1 MKKQVKYVFIT
12 GGVVSSLGKGVTS
25 ASLALL
31 LKSRGYRVFMQ
42 KLDPYLNVDPG
53 TMSPYQHGE
62 VFVTDDGAET
72 DLDLGHYER
81 FAGVTC
87 SKASN
92 YTSGRIYSA
101 VLARERAGGYLG
113 GTVQVVPHITDEIK
127 AAIRSAG
134 EAHGDEPSPDIV
146 LCEIGGVSGDIESL
160 PFLEAARQFRFEEGN
175 ENTCFVHLTLG
186 PYLKA
191 AGELKTK
198 PSQHSVGMLRN
209 IGIIPDILVCRT
221 EMTIPEEHL
230 KKLAMFCNVKRECVI
245 EEKDVA
251 DSVYAVPRELREQ
264 GLDEQVLRQV
274 RLDLWPIKHTVW
286 DTLVR
291 KATQPKKRC
300 RIALVGKYI
309 SIRDAYKSVH
319 EALQH
324 AGMAND
330 CKVEVIP
337 IEAEE
342 LLAAKNAESAKKK
355 DLCDLCDLCGKKLKD
370 IDGILVPGGFGSRGV
385 EGKIAAIKYARE
397 KKIPFLGI
405 CLGMQCTVIEYAR
418 DVLGW
423 KDANSTEFDENTTHP
438 VIDLMEEQRG
448 VTQKGGTMRL
458 GAYPCV
464 LEKGSLA
471 DKLYSHKGHKDNSA
485 CSASLGTR
493 FARLGSL
500 QNASPAFAAVTRLCV
515 KNKDAPVISER
526 HRHRYEFANDTKAQK
541 AIEAAGLVASGL
553 SPDGKLVEIVELP
566 GHPYF
571 IASQFHPE
579 FKSRPTIPHPLFN
592 GLVKAALR
600 NGKRGTGTGERIP
613 RAKRVAEGDALAG
626 VGTERGSEE

>member
-1 MKKQVKYVFIT
+1 MLLNMKKQVKYVFIT

-87 SKASN
+87 TKASN

-134 EAHGDEPSPDIV
+134 EHDCDIV

-160 PFLEAARQFRFEEGN
+160 PFLEAARQFRFEEGTD
-175 ENTCFVHLTLG
+175 NTCFVHLTLV

-221 EMTIPEEHL
+221 EMPIPEEHMQ
-230 KKLAMFCNVKRECVI
+230 KLAMFCNVKRECVI
-245 EEKDVA
+245 EEQDVT
-251 DSVYAVPRELREQ
+251 DSVYAVPRELRKQ
-264 GLDEQVLRQV
+264 GLDEQVLRQLH
-274 RLDLWPIKHTVW
+274 LDIWPVKHTVW

-291 KATQPKKRC
+291 KATKPKRRC

-309 SIRDAYKSVH
+309 AIRDAYKSIH

-324 AGMAND
+324 AGMARD
-330 CKVEVIP
+330 CKVEVVP

-342 LLAAKNAESAKKK
+342 LSMRE
-355 DLCDLCDLCGKKLKD
+355 LKT
-370 IDGILVPGGFGSRGV
+370 IDGILVPGGFGSRGI
-385 EGKIAAIKYARE
+385 EGKIAAIRYARE
-397 KKIPFLGI
+397 HKIPFLGI
-405 CLGMQCTVIEYAR
+405 CLGMQCTVIEFAR

-423 KDANSTEFDENTTHP
+423 KDANSTEFDENTEHP

-448 VTQKGGTMRL
+448 ITQKGGTMRL

-464 LEKGSLA
+464 LKSGSLA
-471 DKLYSHKGHKDNSA
+471 AKLYGTTKHTKCTKGESD
-485 CSASLGTR
+485 TI
-493 FARLGSL
+493 F
-500 QNASPAFAAVTRLCV
+500 
-515 KNKDAPVISER
+515 ER
-526 HRHRYEFANDTKAQK
+526 HRHRYELAYESEARKRL
-541 AIEAAGLVASGL
+541 EAAGLKVSGI
-553 SPDGKLVEIVELP
+553 SPDGKLVEVVEMTT
-566 GHPYF
+566 HPYF
-571 IASQFHPE
+571 IACQFHPE
-579 FKSRPTIPHPLFN
+579 FKSRPTVPHPLFL
-592 GLVKAALR
+592 GLVSAALK
-600 NGKRGTGTGERIP
+600 GK
-613 RAKRVAEGDALAG
+613 K
-626 VGTERGSEE
+626 

>member
-134 EAHGDEPSPDIV
+134 EAHGDEPAPDIV

-175 ENTCFVHLTLG
+175 ENTCFVHLTLV

-286 DTLVR
+286 DTLVS
-291 KATQPKKRC
+291 KATQPKRRC

-330 CKVEVIP
+330 CKVDVVP

-342 LLAAKNAESAKKK
+342 LLAAKNAESAKISLNPTRRPQS
-355 DLCDLCDLCGKKLKD
+355 LCDLCDLCGKKLSN
-370 IDGILVPGGFGSRGV
+370 IDGILVPGGFGARGV

-423 KDANSTEFDENTTHP
+423 EDANSTEFDENTTHP

-471 DKLYSHKGHKDNSA
+471 DKLYSHKEHKDN
-485 CSASLGTR
+485 SASLGTR

-500 QNASPAFAAVTRLCV
+500 QNASPASAAGTRLCG

-526 HRHRYEFANDTKAQK
+526 HRHRYEFANNTKAQK

-553 SPDGKLVEIVELP
+553 SPDGKLVEIVEMP

-592 GLVKAALR
+592 GLVKAALK
-600 NGKRGTGTGERIP
+600 GK
-613 RAKRVAEGDALAG
+613 KK
-626 VGTERGSEE
+626 

>member
-12 GGVVSSLGKGVTS
+12 GGVVSSLGKGITS

-31 LKSRGYRVFMQ
+31 LKSRGYKVFMQ

-81 FAGVTC
+81 FADVTC
-87 SKASN
+87 TKASN
-92 YTSGRIYSA
+92 FTSGRIYSA

-127 AAIRSAG
+127 SAIRFAG
-134 EAHGDEPSPDIV
+134 SGGGLGEGNLPDIV

-160 PFLEAARQFRFEEGN
+160 PFLEAARQFRFEEGA
-175 ENTCFVHLTLG
+175 ENTCFVHLTLV

-221 EMTIPEEHL
+221 EMSIPEEHMQ
-230 KKLAMFCNVKRECVI
+230 KLAMFCNVKRECVI

-251 DSVYAVPRELREQ
+251 DSVYAVPRELRKQ
-264 GLDEQVLRQV
+264 GLDEQVLRQLH
-274 RLDLWPIKHTVW
+274 LDIWPVKHTVW

-309 SIRDAYKSVH
+309 SIRDAYKSIH

-324 AGMAND
+324 AGMEND
-330 CKVEVIP
+330 CKVEVVP

-342 LLAAKNAESAKKK
+342 LLATKNTKDTKK
-355 DLCDLCDLCGKKLKD
+355 DLCELCDLCGKTLKD

-385 EGKIAAIKYARE
+385 EGKVAAIKYARE

-438 VIDLMEEQRG
+438 VIDLMDEQRG

-464 LEKGSLA
+464 LKKGSLA
-471 DKLYSHKGHKDNSA
+471 SKLYGSTKYAKDTKG
-485 CSASLGTR
+485 
-493 FARLGSL
+493 
-500 QNASPAFAAVTRLCV
+500 
-515 KNKDAPVISER
+515 APVISER
-526 HRHRYEFANDTKAQK
+526 HRHRYELAYDGEARKEL
-541 AIEAAGLVASGL
+541 EAAGLHVSGL

-571 IASQFHPE
+571 IACQFHPE
-579 FKSRPTIPHPLFN
+579 FKSRPTAPHPLFT
-592 GLVKAALR
+592 GLVAAALK
-600 NGKRGTGTGERIP
+600 GKR
-613 RAKRVAEGDALAG
+613 K
-626 VGTERGSEE
+626 

>member
-12 GGVVSSLGKGVTS
+12 GGVVSSLGKGITS

-31 LKSRGYRVFMQ
+31 LKSRGYKVFMQ

-87 SKASN
+87 TKASN

-127 AAIRSAG
+127 AAISSAG
-134 EAHGDEPSPDIV
+134 EHDCDIV

-160 PFLEAARQFRFEEGN
+160 PFLEAARQFRFEVGT
-175 ENTCFVHLTLG
+175 ENACFVHLTLV

-198 PSQHSVGMLRN
+198 PSQHSVGQLRN

-230 KKLAMFCNVKRECVI
+230 QKLALFCNVKRECVI
-245 EEKDVA
+245 EEKDVT
-251 DSVYAVPRELREQ
+251 DSVYAVPRELRKQ
-264 GLDEQVLRQV
+264 GLDEQVLRHLH
-274 RLDLWPIKHTVW
+274 LDIWPIKHTVW

-291 KATQPKKRC
+291 KATQPKKTC

-324 AGMAND
+324 AGMAKD
-330 CKVEVIP
+330 CKVEVVP

-385 EGKIAAIKYARE
+385 EGKIAAIRYARE
-397 KKIPFLGI
+397 HKIPFLGI

-418 DVLGW
+418 NVLGW
-423 KDANSTEFDENTTHP
+423 KDANSTEFDEHTTHP

-464 LEKGSLA
+464 LKKGSLA
-471 DKLYSHKGHKDNSA
+471 DKLYSHKERKERKDR
-485 CSASLGTR
+485 SASL
-493 FARLGSL
+493 
-500 QNASPAFAAVTRLCV
+500 RLCV
-515 KNKDAPVISER
+515 KNTDAATISER
-526 HRHRYEFANDTKAQK
+526 HRHRYELAYDG
-541 AIEAAGLVASGL
+541 EAREKLESAGLRISGL

-566 GHPYF
+566 QTKHPYF
-571 IASQFHPE
+571 IAGQFHPE
-579 FKSRPTIPHPLFN
+579 FKSRPTTPHPLFV
-592 GLVKAALR
+592 GLVAAALK
-600 NGKRGTGTGERIP
+600 GKT
-613 RAKRVAEGDALAG
+613 K
-626 VGTERGSEE
+626 

>member
-1 MKKQVKYVFIT
+1 MKNTNSRAMKKQVKYVFIT
-12 GGVVSSLGKGVTS
+12 GGVVSSLGKGITS

-31 LKSRGYRVFMQ
+31 LKSRGYKVFMQ

-134 EAHGDEPSPDIV
+134 EHDCDIV

-160 PFLEAARQFRFEEGN
+160 PFLEAARQFRFEEGD
-175 ENTCFVHLTLG
+175 ENTCFVHLTLV

-198 PSQHSVGMLRN
+198 PSQHSVGQLRA

-230 KKLAMFCNVKRECVI
+230 RKLAMFCNVKRECVI
-245 EEKDVA
+245 EEKDVT

-264 GLDEQVLRQV
+264 GLDEQVLRQL

-291 KATQPKKRC
+291 KATKPKRRC

-309 SIRDAYKSVH
+309 TIRDAYKSVY

-324 AGMAND
+324 GGMAND
-330 CKVEVIP
+330 CKVEVVP

-342 LLAAKNAESAKKK
+342 LLATKNTKDTKT
-355 DLCDLCDLCGKKLKD
+355 DLCELCDLCGKMLKD

-385 EGKIAAIKYARE
+385 EGKIAAIRYARQRG
-397 KKIPFLGI
+397 IPFLGI
-405 CLGMQCTVIEYAR
+405 CLGMQCTVVEYAR
-418 DVLGW
+418 DVVGW
-423 KDANSTEFDENTTHP
+423 ADANSTEFDEGTAHP
-438 VIDLMEEQRG
+438 VIDLMDEQRG
-448 VTQKGGTMRL
+448 ITQKGGTMRL

-464 LEKGSLA
+464 LKRGSLA
-471 DKLYSHKGHKDNSA
+471 DKLYSHKEHKEHKALVDAVS
-485 CSASLGTR
+485 
-493 FARLGSL
+493 
-500 QNASPAFAAVTRLCV
+500 FAA
-515 KNKDAPVISER
+515 KNATVISER
-526 HRHRYEFANDTKAQK
+526 HRHRYEFAYDSEGRRALEK
-541 AIEAAGLVASGL
+541 AGLKVSGV

-566 GHPYF
+566 QSRHPYF

-579 FKSRPTIPHPLFN
+579 FKSRPSAPHPLFV
-592 GLVKAALR
+592 GLVKAALK
-600 NGKRGTGTGERIP
+600 NGKRE
-613 RAKRVAEGDALAG
+613 
-626 VGTERGSEE
+626 

>member
-12 GGVVSSLGKGVTS
+12 GGVVSSLGKGITS

-87 SKASN
+87 TKASN
-92 YTSGRIYSA
+92 FTSGRIYSA

-134 EAHGDEPSPDIV
+134 EHDCDIV

-160 PFLEAARQFRFEEGN
+160 PFLEAARQFRFEEGA
-175 ENTCFVHLTLG
+175 ENTCFVHLTLV

-221 EMTIPEEHL
+221 EMPIPEEHMQ
-230 KKLAMFCNVKRECVI
+230 KLAMFCNVKRECVI
-245 EEKDVA
+245 EEKDVT
-251 DSVYAVPRELREQ
+251 DSVYAVPRELRKQ
-264 GLDEQVLRQV
+264 GLDEQVLHQLH
-274 RLDLWPIKHTVW
+274 LDIWPVKHTIW
-286 DTLVR
+286 DTLVK
-291 KATQPKKRC
+291 KATQPKTHC

-309 SIRDAYKSVH
+309 AIRDAYKSIH

-324 AGMAND
+324 AGMANN
-330 CKVEVIP
+330 CKVEVVP
-337 IEAEE
+337 IEAEDI
-342 LLAAKNAESAKKK
+342 LTRRRGDTESTAKKLSASEP
-355 DLCDLCDLCGKKLKD
+355 LCLKN
-370 IDGILVPGGFGSRGV
+370 IDGVLVPGGFGVRGV

-397 KKIPFLGI
+397 HKIPFLGI

-423 KDANSTEFDENTTHP
+423 KDANSTEFDEHTTHP

-464 LEKGSLA
+464 LKNSTLA
-471 DKLYSHKGHKDNSA
+471 YKLYSRKEHKERNDG
-485 CSASLGTR
+485 SASL
-493 FARLGSL
+493 
-500 QNASPAFAAVTRLCV
+500 RLCV
-515 KNKDAPVISER
+515 KNTETISER
-526 HRHRYEFANDTKAQK
+526 HRHRYELAYDG
-541 AIEAAGLVASGL
+541 EAREKLESAGLKVSGA

-566 GHPYF
+566 QAKHPYF
-571 IASQFHPE
+571 IACQFHPE
-579 FKSRPTIPHPLFN
+579 FKSRPTAPHPLFV
-592 GLVKAALR
+592 GLVNAAL
-600 NGKRGTGTGERIP
+600 KGTTL
-613 RAKRVAEGDALAG
+613 K
-626 VGTERGSEE
+626 

>member
-31 LKSRGYRVFMQ
+31 LKSRGYSVFMQ

-87 SKASN
+87 TKASN

-134 EAHGDEPSPDIV
+134 EHDCDIV

-160 PFLEAARQFRFEEGN
+160 PFLEAARQFRFEEGV
-175 ENTCFVHLTLG
+175 ENTCFVHLTLV

-221 EMTIPEEHL
+221 EMPIPEEH
-230 KKLAMFCNVKRECVI
+230 KQKLAMFCNVRRECVI
-245 EEKDVA
+245 EEQDVS
-251 DSVYAVPRELREQ
+251 DSVYAVPRELRLQ
-264 GLDEQVLRQV
+264 GLDEQVLHQLH
-274 RLDLWPIKHTVW
+274 LDIWPVKHTVL

-291 KATQPKKRC
+291 KATQSKRRC

-309 SIRDAYKSVH
+309 TIRDAYKSIH

-324 AGMAND
+324 AGMAKD
-330 CKVEVIP
+330 CKVEVVP

-342 LLAAKNAESAKKK
+342 FEKTVKANGHETR
-355 DLCDLCDLCGKKLKD
+355 GKKRVSRLTSHAQSALF
-370 IDGILVPGGFGSRGV
+370 DGILVPGGFGSRGV

-397 KKIPFLGI
+397 HRIPFLGI

-418 DVLGW
+418 DVVGW
-423 KDANSTEFDENTTHP
+423 ADANSTEFDEKTAHP

-448 VTQKGGTMRL
+448 ITQKGGTMRL

-464 LEKGSLA
+464 LKKGSLA
-471 DKLYSHKGHKDNSA
+471 AKLYGKALTG
-485 CSASLGTR
+485 LTR
-493 FARLGSL
+493 FTGLCED
-500 QNASPAFAAVTRLCV
+500 NAQPSNLDNPVNPVKKENAAG
-515 KNKDAPVISER
+515 VISER
-526 HRHRYEFANDTKAQK
+526 HRHRYELAYEGDARKRL
-541 AIEAAGLVASGL
+541 EEAGLKVSGV
-553 SPDGKLVEIVELP
+553 SPDGELAEIVELP
-566 GHPYF
+566 QAKHPFF
-571 IASQFHPE
+571 IACQFHPE
-579 FKSRPTIPHPLFN
+579 FKSRPTAPHPLFL
-592 GLVKAALR
+592 GLVDAALK
-600 NGKRGTGTGERIP
+600 GM
-613 RAKRVAEGDALAG
+613 AK
-626 VGTERGSEE
+626 

>member
-31 LKSRGYRVFMQ
+31 LKSRGYKVFMQ

-87 SKASN
+87 TKASN
-92 YTSGRIYSA
+92 YTSGRIYSS
-101 VLARERAGGYLG
+101 VLSRERAGGYLG
-113 GTVQVVPHITDEIK
+113 GTVQVVPHVTDEIK

-134 EAHGDEPSPDIV
+134 EHDCDIV
-146 LCEIGGVSGDIESL
+146 LCEIGGVAGDIESL
-160 PFLEAARQFRFEEGN
+160 PFLEAARQFRFEEGTG
-175 ENTCFVHLTLG
+175 NTCFVHLTLV

-209 IGIIPDILVCRT
+209 IGIIPDVLVCRT
-221 EMTIPEEHL
+221 EMPIPEEHMQ
-230 KKLAMFCNVKRECVI
+230 KLAMFCNVRRECVI
-245 EEKDVA
+245 EERDVT
-251 DSVYAVPRELREQ
+251 DSVYAVPRELHKQ
-264 GLDEQVLRQV
+264 NLDEQVLRQLH
-274 RLDLWPIKHTVW
+274 LDIWPIKHTMW

-291 KATQPKKRC
+291 KATEPKKRC

-309 SIRDAYKSVH
+309 AIRDAYKSIY

-324 AGMAND
+324 AGMAKD
-330 CKVEVIP
+330 CKVEVVP
-337 IEAEE
+337 IEAEDIINHE
-342 LLAAKNAESAKKK
+342 MHKTHEKGHKHS
-355 DLCDLCDLCGKKLKD
+355 CGSCISWFKD

-423 KDANSTEFDENTTHP
+423 EDANSTEFDETTTHP
-438 VIDLMEEQRG
+438 VIDLMDDQRG
-448 VTQKGGTMRL
+448 ITQKGGTMRL

-464 LEKGSLA
+464 LKKGSLA
-471 DKLYSHKGHKDNSA
+471 AKLYGTTKNTKYTRSEKALSCNS
-485 CSASLGTR
+485 CISWLT
-493 FARLGSL
+493 
-500 QNASPAFAAVTRLCV
+500 NADT
-515 KNKDAPVISER
+515 ISER
-526 HRHRYEFANDTKAQK
+526 HRHRYELAYDGEARKRL
-541 AIEAAGLVASGL
+541 EAAGLKVSGL
-553 SPDGKLVEIVELP
+553 SPDGKLAEIVELP
-566 GHPYF
+566 THPYF
-571 IASQFHPE
+571 VACQFHPE
-579 FKSRPTIPHPLFN
+579 FKSRPTSPHPLFL
-592 GLVKAALR
+592 GLVSAALKKKNNR
-600 NGKRGTGTGERIP
+600 S
-613 RAKRVAEGDALAG
+613 ASA
-626 VGTERGSEE
+626 

>member
-12 GGVVSSLGKGVTS
+12 GGVVSSLGKGITS

-31 LKSRGYRVFMQ
+31 LKSRGYKVFMQ

-113 GTVQVVPHITDEIK
+113 GTVQVIPHITDEIK
-127 AAIRSAG
+127 AAIHSAG
-134 EAHGDEPSPDIV
+134 EHDCDIV

-160 PFLEAARQFRFEEGN
+160 PFLEAARQFRFEEGA
-175 ENTCFVHLTLG
+175 ENTCFVHLTLV
-186 PYLKA
+186 PYLRA

-198 PSQHSVGMLRN
+198 PSQHSVGQLRA

-221 EMTIPEEHL
+221 EMAIPPEHL
-230 KKLAMFCNVKRECVI
+230 DKLAMFCNVRRECVI
-245 EEKDVA
+245 EEKDVT
-251 DSVYAVPRELREQ
+251 DSVYAVPRELRKQ
-264 GLDEQVLRQV
+264 HLDEQVLKQLH
-274 RLDLWPIKHTVW
+274 LDIWPIRHTVW
-286 DTLVR
+286 DTLVK
-291 KATQPKKRC
+291 KATCPKYETT
-300 RIALVGKYI
+300 IALVGKYI

-324 AGMAND
+324 AGMAHNA
-330 CKVEVIP
+330 KVRVLCL
-337 IEAEE
+337 EAEDVE
-342 LLAAKNAESAKKK
+342 KDPHLL
-355 DLCDLCDLCGKKLKD
+355 
-370 IDGILVPGGFGSRGV
+370 DGVDGVLVPGGFGSRGIP
-385 EGKIAAIKYARE
+385 GKIAAIRIARE

-423 KDANSTEFDENTTHP
+423 ADANSTEFDPHTSHP
-438 VIDLMEEQRG
+438 VIDLMEEQKG

-458 GAYPCV
+458 GAYPCI

-471 DKLYSHKGHKDNSA
+471 AKLYK
-485 CSASLGTR
+485 T
-493 FARLGSL
+493 
-500 QNASPAFAAVTRLCV
+500 TE
-515 KNKDAPVISER
+515 ISER
-526 HRHRYEFANDTKAQK
+526 HRHRYEFAYDTPMRA
-541 AIEAAGLVASGL
+541 AIEKAGLKVSGR
-553 SPDGKLVEIVELP
+553 SPDGKLVEVVELP
-566 GHPYF
+566 THPFF
-571 IASQFHPE
+571 IAGQFHPE
-579 FKSRPTIPHPLFN
+579 FKSRPTEPHPLFN
-592 GLVKAALR
+592 GLVGAAL
-600 NGKRGTGTGERIP
+600 KYAQ
-613 RAKRVAEGDALAG
+613 AKTR
-626 VGTERGSEE
+626 

>member
-12 GGVVSSLGKGVTS
+12 GGVVSSLGKGITS

-31 LKSRGYRVFMQ
+31 LQSRGYKVFMQ

-87 SKASN
+87 TKASN

-127 AAIRSAG
+127 AAIRDAG
-134 EAHGDEPSPDIV
+134 THDCDIV

-160 PFLEAARQFRFEEGN
+160 PFLEAARQFRFEEGT
-175 ENTCFVHLTLG
+175 ENTCFVHLTLV

-221 EMTIPEEHL
+221 EMPIPEEH
-230 KKLAMFCNVKRECVI
+230 KAKLALFCNVRRECVI
-245 EEKDVA
+245 EEQDVT
-251 DSVYAVPRELREQ
+251 DSVYAVPRELRKQ
-264 GLDEQVLRQV
+264 GLDEQVLRQLH
-274 RLDLWPIKHTVW
+274 LDIWPVKHTAW

-291 KATQPKKRC
+291 KATQPKKHC

-309 SIRDAYKSVH
+309 TIRDAYKSIH

-324 AGMAND
+324 AGMEKD
-330 CKVEVIP
+330 CKVEVVP

-342 LLAAKNAESAKKK
+342 LSR
-355 DLCDLCDLCGKKLKD
+355 DGLKG
-370 IDGILVPGGFGSRGV
+370 IDGILVPGGFGARGV

-397 KKIPFLGI
+397 HKVPFLGI

-423 KDANSTEFDENTTHP
+423 ADANSTEFDEQTAHP

-448 VTQKGGTMRL
+448 ITQKGGTMRL

-464 LEKGSLA
+464 LTKGSLA
-471 DKLYSHKGHKDNSA
+471 AKLYKKENIDG
-485 CSASLGTR
+485 
-493 FARLGSL
+493 
-500 QNASPAFAAVTRLCV
+500 
-515 KNKDAPVISER
+515 VISER
-526 HRHRYEFANDTKAQK
+526 HRHRYEFAYDSAGR
-541 AIEAAGLVASGL
+541 AALVAAGLQVSGL

-571 IASQFHPE
+571 IACQFHPE
-579 FKSRPTIPHPLFN
+579 FKSRPTAPHPLFV
-592 GLVKAALR
+592 GLVSAAL
-600 NGKRGTGTGERIP
+600 
-613 RAKRVAEGDALAG
+613 AKA
-626 VGTERGSEE
+626 T

>member
-1 MKKQVKYVFIT
+1 MKKHVKYVFIT
-12 GGVVSSLGKGVTS
+12 GGVVSSLGKGITS

-42 KLDPYLNVDPG
+42 KLDPYLNIDPG

-127 AAIRSAG
+127 AAIHSAG
-134 EAHGDEPSPDIV
+134 EHDCDIV

-160 PFLEAARQFRFEEGN
+160 PFLEAARQFRFEEGE
-175 ENTCFVHLTLG
+175 ENTCFVHLTLV

-198 PSQHSVGMLRN
+198 PSQHSVGQLRA

-221 EMTIPEEHL
+221 EMAIPEEHL

-251 DSVYAVPRELREQ
+251 DSVYAVPRELRKQ
-264 GLDEQVLRQV
+264 GLDEQVLKQL
-274 RLDLWPIKHTVW
+274 RLDVWPVKHTIW
-286 DTLVR
+286 DSLVR
-291 KATQPKKRC
+291 KATKSKKEC
-300 RIALVGKYI
+300 TIALVGKYI
-309 SIRDAYKSVH
+309 SIRDAYKSIH
-319 EALQH
+319 ESLQH

-330 CKVEVIP
+330 CKVKVVP

-342 LLAAKNAESAKKK
+342 VEE
-355 DLCDLCDLCGKKLKD
+355 LCSKKLHETRDMRRVSRLTSHAQGSLGKV
-370 IDGILVPGGFGSRGV
+370 DGILVPGGFGSRGV
-385 EGKIAAIKYARE
+385 EGKIAAIRYARE
-397 KKIPFLGI
+397 KNIPFLGI

-423 KDANSTEFDENTTHP
+423 EDANSTEFNEKTTHP
-438 VIDLMEEQRG
+438 VIDLMDDQRG

-471 DKLYSHKGHKDNSA
+471 DRLYSHKG
-485 CSASLGTR
+485 
-493 FARLGSL
+493 
-500 QNASPAFAAVTRLCV
+500 QNAFANSMSLVV
-515 KNKDAPVISER
+515 KNKNSTIISER
-526 HRHRYEFANDTKAQK
+526 HRHRYELANDSEAR
-541 AIEAAGLVASGL
+541 AALVAAGLRVSGT

-566 GHPYF
+566 KHPYF
-571 IASQFHPE
+571 IACQFHPE
-579 FKSRPTIPHPLFN
+579 FKSRPTAPHPLFN
-592 GLVKAALR
+592 GLVKAAMK
-600 NGKRGTGTGERIP
+600 NHKN
-613 RAKRVAEGDALAG
+613 
-626 VGTERGSEE
+626 

>member
-1 MKKQVKYVFIT
+1 MKKQVKYIFIT
-12 GGVVSSLGKGVTS
+12 GGVVSSLGKGITS

-31 LKSRGYRVFMQ
+31 LKSRGYKVFMQ
-42 KLDPYLNVDPG
+42 KLDPYLNIDPG

-87 SKASN
+87 TKASN

-101 VLARERAGGYLG
+101 VLAREREGGYLG

-134 EAHGDEPSPDIV
+134 VGGLQFSASADAQERVPPDIV

-160 PFLEAARQFRFEEGN
+160 PFLEAARQFRFEEGG
-175 ENTCFVHLTLG
+175 ENTCFVHLTLV

-221 EMTIPEEHL
+221 EMSIPEEHMQ
-230 KKLAMFCNVKRECVI
+230 KLAMFCNVRRECVI

-251 DSVYAVPRELREQ
+251 DSVYAVPRELRKQ
-264 GLDEQVLRQV
+264 GLDEQVLRQLH
-274 RLDLWPIKHTVW
+274 LDIWPIKHTVW

-291 KATQPKKRC
+291 KATRPKHSC

-309 SIRDAYKSVH
+309 AIRDAYKSIY

-324 AGMAND
+324 AGMAKD
-330 CKVEVIP
+330 CKVEVLP

-342 LLAAKNAESAKKK
+342 ITDECNRLHSKAFDSWA
-355 DLCDLCDLCGKKLKD
+355 KD

-397 KKIPFLGI
+397 RKIPFLGI
-405 CLGMQCTVIEYAR
+405 CLGMQCAVMEYAR
-418 DVLGW
+418 NVVGW
-423 KDANSTEFDENTTHP
+423 KDANSTEFDEKTSHP
-438 VIDLMEEQRG
+438 VIDLMDEQRG
-448 VTQKGGTMRL
+448 VTKKGGTMRL
-458 GAYPCV
+458 GAYPCHISR
-464 LEKGSLA
+464 GTLA
-471 DKLYSHKGHKDNSA
+471 AKLYGA
-485 CSASLGTR
+485 E
-493 FARLGSL
+493 
-500 QNASPAFAAVTRLCV
+500 Q
-515 KNKDAPVISER
+515 ISER
-526 HRHRYEFANDTKAQK
+526 HRHRYEFAMASEAKA
-541 AIEAAGLVASGL
+541 ALAAAGLVASGC
-553 SPDGKLVEIVELP
+553 SPDGKLAEIVELP
-566 GHPYF
+566 QTKHPYF
-571 IASQFHPE
+571 IACQFHPE
-579 FKSRPTIPHPLFN
+579 FKSRPTAPHPLFL
-592 GLVKAALR
+592 GLVAAAMK
-600 NGKRGTGTGERIP
+600 GKN
-613 RAKRVAEGDALAG
+613 K
-626 VGTERGSEE
+626 

>member
-12 GGVVSSLGKGVTS
+12 GGVVSSLGKGITS

-31 LKSRGYRVFMQ
+31 LKSRGYKVFMQ
-42 KLDPYLNVDPG
+42 KLDPYLNIDPG

-87 SKASN
+87 TKASN
-92 YTSGRIYSA
+92 FTSGRIYSA

-113 GTVQVVPHITDEIK
+113 GTVQVIPHITDEIK

-134 EAHGDEPSPDIV
+134 DHDCDIV

-160 PFLEAARQFRFEEGN
+160 PFLEAARQFRFEEGYD
-175 ENTCFVHLTLG
+175 NTCFVHLTLV

-198 PSQHSVGMLRN
+198 PSQHSVGQLRN

-230 KKLAMFCNVKRECVI
+230 QKLAMFCNVKRECVI
-245 EEKDVA
+245 EEKDVK
-251 DSVYAVPRELREQ
+251 DSVYAVPRELRSQ
-264 GLDEQVLRQV
+264 GLDEQVLRQLH
-274 RLDLWPIKHTVW
+274 LDIWPVKHTVW
-286 DTLVR
+286 DSLVR
-291 KATQPKKRC
+291 KATQPKKTC

-309 SIRDAYKSVH
+309 SIRDAYKSIH

-324 AGMAND
+324 AGMAKD
-330 CKVEVIP
+330 SKVEVVP

-342 LLAAKNAESAKKK
+342 LENIQKEINHVGQVEHVGAKKK
-355 DLCDLCDLCGKKLKD
+355 SNLHVSTCSTRLNNVLDD

-385 EGKIAAIKYARE
+385 EGKIAAIRYARE
-397 KKIPFLGI
+397 HKIPFLGI

-423 KDANSTEFDENTTHP
+423 KDANSTEFDEATTHP
-438 VIDLMEEQRG
+438 VIDLMDEQRG
-448 VTQKGGTMRL
+448 ITQKGGTMRL
-458 GAYPCV
+458 GAYPCI
-464 LEKGSLA
+464 LKKGALA
-471 DKLYSHKGHKDNSA
+471 DKLYSHKEHKEHKEHKVFVNSVSFVA
-485 CSASLGTR
+485 
-493 FARLGSL
+493 
-500 QNASPAFAAVTRLCV
+500 
-515 KNKDAPVISER
+515 KNSMVISER
-526 HRHRYEFANDTKAQK
+526 HRHRYELAYEG
-541 AIEAAGLVASGL
+541 EARKQLEEAGLKVSGV

-566 GHPYF
+566 KHPYF
-571 IASQFHPE
+571 IACQFHPE
-579 FKSRPTIPHPLFN
+579 FKSRPTAPHPLFV
-592 GLVKAALR
+592 GLVAAALQR
-600 NGKRGTGTGERIP
+600 HASSARMKSQTSVP
-613 RAKRVAEGDALAG
+613 RAVR
-626 VGTERGSEE
+626 R